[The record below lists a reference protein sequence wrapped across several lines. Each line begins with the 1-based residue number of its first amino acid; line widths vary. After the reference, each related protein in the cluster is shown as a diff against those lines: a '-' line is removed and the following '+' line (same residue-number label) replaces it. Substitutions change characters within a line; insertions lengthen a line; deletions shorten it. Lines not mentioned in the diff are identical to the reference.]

1 MPGNFT
7 LHPAAAFIGHLHPL
21 WTLMDSGDAV
31 RLRQNG
37 RISCRKLNFFAG
49 KLPDIW
55 LLHVDFCFCDYWL
68 RLGWKVLWLITN
80 KCNRK
85 GTIRCYWVLG
95 SGRSKILFE
104 RVLMC
109 TLFLA
114 MQLQLV
120 FSLLWQCRCRY
131 AEQQVPSA
139 GLEHCD
145 LAIVASHKPNFIS

>member
-49 KLPDIW
+49 QTWWQLIAACGILLLW
-55 LLHVDFCFCDYWL
+55 LL